1 MLKRPFF
8 AKAARLALLF
18 TILFPACWMTAQAQQ
33 PRSPARAPQTPG
45 TTMSDEDREAMRD
58 RLFNLLRLSPKLT
71 AVLSRDPSLLGDQ
84 EYVSR
89 TNPELAQFLQQHPE
103 IARNPEFYLFADKS
117 RPGMRLEHYVFPE
130 TAYHPDA
137 WDRIGSELLAFLVFL
152 VILTALLWLLR
163 VLLENRRWGR
173 ILKLQNDVHSKL
185 LDKFSNNQELMTY
198 MNSEAGKRFLEA
210 APMPA
215 VSQMALPGKVS
226 LARILLPL
234 QLGVVVFLLG
244 IAFLV
249 LRGGVPEGQV
259 PFYILGMLGL
269 TLGIGF
275 IISAGLAYFL
285 ARHLDLLPQST
296 AKVERDASLAAKEQ
310 L

>member
-1 MLKRPFF
+1 MLKRPFL
-8 AKAARLALLF
+8 ARTSQLVLLS
-18 TILFPACWMTAQAQQ
+18 IVLFPACGIAALAQQ
-33 PRSPARAPQTPG
+33 SRTPARTP
-45 TTMSDEDREAMRD
+45 TPNTAMSDEDREAMRD
-58 RLFNLLRLSPKLT
+58 RLFSLLRLSPKLT

-84 EYVSR
+84 EYVNR
-89 TNPELAQFLQQHPE
+89 INPDLAQFLQQHPE

-117 RPGMRLEHYVFPE
+117 RPGMRLEQYVFPE
-130 TAYHPDA
+130 TGYHPDV
-137 WDRIGSELLAFLVFL
+137 WDRIGNELLPFLVFL
-152 VILTALLWLLR
+152 VVFSALLWLLR
-163 VLLENRRWGR
+163 VLNENRRWGK
-173 ILKLQNDVHSKL
+173 ILKLQNEVHTKL

-210 APMPA
+210 APLPA

-226 LARILLPL
+226 LARIFLPL
-234 QLGVVVFLLG
+234 QVGVVVFLLG
-244 IAFLV
+244 VAFFA

-275 IISAGLAYFL
+275 IISAGLAYFM

-296 AKVERDASLAAKEQ
+296 AKVEKDASLAAKEQ